1 MEYLQHNYG
10 NLLFLYF
17 KCWIHRYT
25 SSKNIEAYLILSF
38 DLFANQIV
46 DSMILI
52 PGFGSTSHQY
62 ALRFGIKIITN
73 TLLETAM
80 C

>member
-1 MEYLQHNYG
+1 MVIYCSYILSVGY
-10 NLLFLYF
+10 
-17 KCWIHRYT
+17 IDT
-25 SSKNIEAYLILSF
+25 SRKNIEAYLILSF
-38 DLFANQIV
+38 DLFANQIA

-52 PGFGSTSHQY
+52 LGFGSISHQY

-73 TLLETAM
+73 TSLETAL

>member
-1 MEYLQHNYG
+1 MVIYCSYILSVGY
-10 NLLFLYF
+10 
-17 KCWIHRYT
+17 IDA

-38 DLFANQIV
+38 DSFAIQIV

-52 PGFGSTSHQY
+52 LGFGSTAHQY